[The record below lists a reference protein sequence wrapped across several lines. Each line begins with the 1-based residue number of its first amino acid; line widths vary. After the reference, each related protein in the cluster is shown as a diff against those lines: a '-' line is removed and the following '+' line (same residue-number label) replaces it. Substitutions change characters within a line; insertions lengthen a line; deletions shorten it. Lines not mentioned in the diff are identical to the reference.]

1 MSRDKIWHLF
11 ARKLTGEASNE
22 ELNEFELLIK
32 EDSSFYYEL
41 QAIIQL
47 WEQDEPKD
55 QEYLEATY
63 LLHLER
69 MKEQG
74 IEPGK
79 NVETEE
85 IEIRP
90 FTIFTRQRNKIF
102 AGVLLSGIVVIAS
115 VLLYKKKEDKPI
127 TINNLVV
134 PKNEVVTKNGSNTQL
149 KLPDGT
155 LVWLNA
161 GSKLDYSR
169 IYETGIR
176 EVYLTGEA
184 FFDVVKNPARPF
196 IIHTSTIDVKVL
208 GTAFNVKA
216 YPDDKTVETSLVRGS
231 VEIRV
236 KNRPSEKYLL
246 KPNQKLV
253 LVNENLIEKT
263 IKEQRINTVTVPV
276 ITIKKLTY
284 FNGESN
290 AVETAWIQNKLEF
303 KDEPFADLAKRLGR
317 WYDVTFEFRNSYS
330 EEIRLTGSFEN
341 ETLVQSLEALKIATN
356 FNYKIETDKVIIY

>member
-1 MSRDKIWHLF
+1 M
-11 ARKLTGEASNE
+11 KLQGIVPGINE
-22 ELNEFELLIK
+22 E
-32 EDSSFYYEL
+32 
-41 QAIIQL
+41 
-47 WEQDEPKD
+47 P
-55 QEYLEATY
+55 
-63 LLHLER
+63 
-69 MKEQG
+69 
-74 IEPGK
+74 
-79 NVETEE
+79 EE
-85 IEIRP
+85 NALRP

-102 AGVLLSGIVVIAS
+102 AGALLTALVVIS
-115 VLLYKKKEDKPI
+115 SLLLYKKKEDKPI
-127 TINNLVV
+127 AINNLVV

-169 IYETGIR
+169 INETGIR

-184 FFDVVKNPARPF
+184 FFDVVKNPTRPF
-196 IIHTSTIDVKVL
+196 IIHTSTIDLKVL

-246 KPNQKLV
+246 KPNQKLI
-253 LVNENLIEKT
+253 LMNENLIEKKV
-263 IKEQRINTVTVPV
+263 KEQRINTVTVPV

-290 AVETAWIQNKLEF
+290 AIETAWIQNKLEF

-317 WYDVTFEFRNSYS
+317 WYDVTFEFMNKNL
-330 EEIRLTGSFEN
+330 EEEPLNGAFEN
-341 ETLVQSLEALKIATN
+341 ETLKQALDALKITTN
-356 FNYKIETDKVIIY
+356 FKYRIEDKKVIIY